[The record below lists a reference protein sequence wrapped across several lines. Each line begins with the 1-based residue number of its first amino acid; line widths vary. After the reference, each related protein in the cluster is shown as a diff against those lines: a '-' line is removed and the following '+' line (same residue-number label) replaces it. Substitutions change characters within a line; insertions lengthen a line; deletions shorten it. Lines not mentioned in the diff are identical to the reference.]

1 MKILHLLKSAPDAD
15 TMTLVRLLSEGRESE
30 EALLYTGAVDY
41 DELVKKIFDSDQ
53 VTCWW

>member
-15 TMTLVRLLSEGRESE
+15 TMTLVRLMSEGRDSE

-53 VTCWW
+53 VACWW